1 MLFAFFSGSTM
12 QDILFNIPVFNLL
25 FDFGL
30 NHQNIQKYFFDW
42 NSFCDRLISF
52 CF

>member
-12 QDILFNIPVFNLL
+12 QDILFNIQVFNLL

-30 NHQNIQKYFFDW
+30 NPEYSKIFF
-42 NSFCDRLISF
+42 
-52 CF
+52 